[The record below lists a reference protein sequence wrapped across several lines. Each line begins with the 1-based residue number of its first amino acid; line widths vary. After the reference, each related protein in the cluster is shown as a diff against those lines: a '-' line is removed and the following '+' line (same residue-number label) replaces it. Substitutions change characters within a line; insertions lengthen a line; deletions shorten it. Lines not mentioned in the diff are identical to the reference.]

1 MLDIFLRTCDHTEV
15 HPERGKRYIQC
26 DKQTLI
32 KKCFRSLVNSIL
44 YANEKDIKLWVIDDH
59 SSINLLEYIERICTE
74 KSVDFKI
81 IKLQTFG
88 FNDSALKQ
96 FEYCKNQGRDWVYSV
111 EDDYLHDEKAI
122 SVMLQ
127 QSKLFKQSFGRN
139 IALRPDD
146 DVFTY
151 SSNTTYAKSPCLMFL
166 GYDRHWRTL
175 YNTHNTFFT
184 HVNVMKDYWELF
196 ASLAKFFRKTTVNED
211 GTINTI
217 WSNGTN
223 KDGPVPL
230 FSPIPTLAYH
240 ISQGNE
246 PQFGHYK
253 DIWNNIK
260 LD

>member
-1 MLDIFLRTCDHTEV
+1 MLDIVLRTCDHTEV
-15 HPERGKRYIQC
+15 HPERGERFIPC
-26 DKQTLI
+26 DKVTLL
-32 KKCFRSLVNSIL
+32 KTCFHSLLNSIQ
-44 YANEKDIKLWVIDDH
+44 YAEDKDIKLWIIDDH
-59 SSINLLEYIERICTE
+59 SSKQTLDYMEDLCSQKNIQCQIIRLET
-74 KSVDFKI
+74 D
-81 IKLQTFG
+81 G
-88 FNDSALKQ
+88 FNHSALKQ
-96 FEYCKNQGRDWVYSV
+96 FEFCRDKGREWIYSV
-111 EDDYLHDEKAI
+111 EDDYLHEEKAI
-122 SVMLQ
+122 DVMLKQ
-127 QSKLFKQSFGRN
+127 AKLFKQSFGRN
-139 IALRPDD
+139 IAIRPDD

-151 SSNTTYAKSPCLMFL
+151 SSNTAYAKSPCLVFL

-217 WSNGTN
+217 WSNGVG

-246 PQFGHYK
+246 PQFGNCK
-253 DIWNNIK
+253 ALWNDIKI
-260 LD
+260 